1 VTISEV
7 PDTEAHSP
15 AELRKEMFMRG
26 SESISEVLP
35 DSVLVWKMR
44 SMPPFSWLKS

>member
-1 VTISEV
+1 MTISEV

-15 AELRKEMFMRG
+15 EELRKAMLICG
-26 SESISEVLP
+26 SELMSEVLP

-44 SMPPFSWLKS
+44 SMPPFSYIKC